1 MAHLRIMYKDIL
13 LHSCVL
19 YITSSL
25 QLVKVEQTLI
35 TLDYTAGKLLDF
47 RRRGLKKSHLI
58 SVLTNH
64 RLFIQYILYY

>member
-13 LHSCVL
+13 LHSCVP
-19 YITSSL
+19 YITLSL

-47 RRRGLKKSHLI
+47 PHKGLKKSHLI
-58 SVLTNH
+58 SKLTNRH
-64 RLFIQYILYY
+64 LFIQYILYC